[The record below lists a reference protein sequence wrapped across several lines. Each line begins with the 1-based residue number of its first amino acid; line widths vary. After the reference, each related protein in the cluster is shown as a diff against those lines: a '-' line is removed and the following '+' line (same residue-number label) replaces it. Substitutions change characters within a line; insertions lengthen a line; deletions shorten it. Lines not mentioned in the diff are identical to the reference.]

1 MDSRIFF
8 SNDETDAS
16 SFILLLTY
24 PMRSP
29 FGLRCSLVQ
38 KAVNKVGQHGTIVSI
53 LASGPSCP
61 GLIPST
67 SEEKLPML
75 QRFINGAAW
84 RKVDSCLNM
93 LIKLI

>member
-1 MDSRIFF
+1 MHKKLS
-8 SNDETDAS
+8 S

-38 KAVNKVGQHGTIVSI
+38 KAVNKVGQHGTMVSI

-61 GLIPST
+61 GLIPRT
-67 SEEKLPML
+67 FSEEKLPML
-75 QRFINGAAW
+75 LRVINGAAW
-84 RKVDSCLNM
+84 RKVNSCLNM